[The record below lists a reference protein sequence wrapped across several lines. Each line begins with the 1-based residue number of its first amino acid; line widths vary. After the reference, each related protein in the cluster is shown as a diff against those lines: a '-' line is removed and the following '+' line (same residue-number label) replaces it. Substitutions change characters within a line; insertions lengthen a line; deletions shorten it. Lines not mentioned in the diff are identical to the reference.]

1 MTKKQAN
8 GIAYILG
15 DFDEIKQ
22 FCDENNLTML
32 KVPQYRLTEKG
43 KELFE
48 SYEFYT
54 TIQE

>member
-8 GIAYILG
+8 GITYILG

-22 FCDENNLTML
+22 FCDDNNLTIQ
-32 KVPQYRLTEKG
+32 KVPQERLTEAG
-43 KELFE
+43 KALFE